1 MVKDTKLYDILDIQP
16 TATETEINKAYYKL
30 SKIWHPDKNSHR
42 LEEATKKFQEINE
55 AKNILSDP
63 EKREMYDTFGTT
75 QEQPGGH
82 GGANFD
88 PSDIFGQ
95 MFGGMGGMP
104 GMPGMGGMGGM
115 GGMPGFFNQR
125 RPQQED
131 CVVEHIVSLDDLY
144 NNRTVNIRYKHK
156 VYCTKCNATGSK
168 DGKTSECTGCG
179 GKGQKVK
186 IIRQGPMIQQMVGA
200 CDECNGSGEKIEQKC
215 PDCLGNK
222 NLLKETMFEFTLN
235 KTMTN
240 NQKILVNDKGHHFKN
255 SKTNLIVIIK
265 EQPHPIFKRQG
276 NDLHMEIKLRLFQ
289 SLYGF
294 TKMVTHLDG
303 RNILVKYEKMIKN
316 MKTLFKV
323 KNEGMG
329 NGHNAGHLYIHI
341 STCMPKI
348 DKLEEQENIILKKLL
363 IKAHLA
369 EYQKEQNI
377 NKNADKLEK
386 SVIEE
391 LDDTDDEN
399 DENDDNNGNNN
410 GGQGVQCVQQ

>member
-1 MVKDTKLYDILDIQP
+1 MVKDTKLYDILEISP
-16 TATETEINKAYYKL
+16 TATENEINKAYYKL
-30 SKIWHPDKNSHR
+30 SKVWHPDKNSHR

-63 EKREMYDTFGTT
+63 EKREMYDKFGTT
-75 QEQPGGH
+75 QEQPGGP
-82 GGANFD
+82 NFD
-88 PSDIFGQ
+88 PSDLFGQ
-95 MFGGMGGMP
+95 MFNMP
-104 GMPGMGGMGGM
+104 PMAGMPGMGN
-115 GGMPGFFNQR
+115 FFNQQR
-125 RPQQED
+125 KQQDD
-131 CVVEHIVSLDDLY
+131 CVVEHVVGLDDLY

-156 VYCTKCNATGSK
+156 VYCSKCNATGSK
-168 DGKTSECTGCG
+168 DGKTSDCTGCG
-179 GKGQKVK
+179 GKGQKVR

-200 CDECNGSGEKIEQKC
+200 CDECNGSGEKINKDNQC
-215 PDCLGNK
+215 TDCFGNK

-235 KTMTN
+235 KSMNN

-255 SKTNLIVIIK
+255 SKTNLIIIIK

-303 RNILVKYEKMIKN
+303 RNILVKHEKMIRN

-323 KNEGMG
+323 KNEGM
-329 NGHNAGHLYIHI
+329 NYSTNNPGHLYIHI

-348 DKLEEQENIILKKLL
+348 DKLEEQENTILKKLL
-363 IKAHLA
+363 IKAHLS

-399 DENDDNNGNNN
+399 DDEEQQHGGS
-410 GGQGVQCVQQ
+410 GGQGGPGVQCVQQ

>member
-1 MVKDTKLYDILDIQP
+1 MVKDTKLYDTLDIPP
-16 TATETEINKAYYKL
+16 TATENEINKAYYKL
-30 SKIWHPDKNSHR
+30 SKIWHPDKNAHR
-42 LEEATKKFQEINE
+42 LEEATKKFQEMNE
-55 AKNILSDP
+55 AKNILTNP
-63 EKREMYDTFGTT
+63 EKREMYDKFGTT
-75 QEQPGGH
+75 QEQGGP

-88 PSDIFGQ
+88 PADLFGS
-95 MFGGMGGMP
+95 MFGSMGGMP
-104 GMPGMGGMGGM
+104 GMPGM
-115 GGMPGFFNQR
+115 PGFFNQQR
-125 RPQQED
+125 RQQED
-131 CVVEHIVSLDDLY
+131 CVVEHVVGLDDLY

-156 VYCTKCNATGSK
+156 VYCSKCNATGTK
-168 DGKTSECTGCG
+168 DGKSSECNGCS
-179 GKGQKVK
+179 GKGQKVRV
-186 IIRQGPMIQQMVGA
+186 IRQGPMIQQMVGA
-200 CDECNGSGEKIEQKC
+200 CDECNGSGENSKGNRENQC
-215 PDCLGNK
+215 SDCLGNK

-235 KTMTN
+235 KNMQN

-255 SKTNLIVIIK
+255 SKTNLIIIIK

-294 TKMVTHLDG
+294 TKMITHLDG
-303 RNILVKYEKMIKN
+303 RNIIIKHEKMIRN

-323 KNEGMG
+323 KNEGIG
-329 NGHNAGHLYIHI
+329 NGPTPGHLYIHI

-348 DKLEEQENIILKKLL
+348 DKLEEQENTILKKLL
-363 IKAHLA
+363 VKAHLA

-399 DENDDNNGNNN
+399 DDNDENHHQ
-410 GGQGVQCVQQ
+410 GGPGGPGGPGVQCVQQ

>member
-1 MVKDTKLYDILDIQP
+1 MVKDTKLYDILEIPP
-16 TATETEINKAYYKL
+16 TSTENEINKAYYKL
-30 SKIWHPDKNSHR
+30 SKIWHPDKNAHR
-42 LEEATKKFQEINE
+42 LEEATKKFQEMNE

-63 EKREMYDTFGTT
+63 EKREMYDKFGIT
-75 QEQPGGH
+75 QDQQSP

-88 PSDIFGQ
+88 PSDIFGS
-95 MFGGMGGMP
+95 MFGGMGGMNMP
-104 GMPGMGGMGGM
+104 GMPGM
-115 GGMPGFFNQR
+115 PNFFNQQR
-125 RPQQED
+125 KQQED
-131 CVVEHIVSLDDLY
+131 CVVEHVAGLDDLY

-156 VYCTKCNATGSK
+156 VYCSKCNATGSK
-168 DGKTSECTGCG
+168 DGKASDCSGCG
-179 GKGQKVK
+179 GKGQKVRV
-186 IIRQGPMIQQMVGA
+186 IRQGNMIQQMVGA
-200 CDECNGSGEKIEQKC
+200 CDECNGSGEKISKDNQC
-215 PDCLGNK
+215 SNCLGNK

-235 KTMTN
+235 KNMQN

-255 SKTNLIVIIK
+255 SKTNLIIIIK

-294 TKMVTHLDG
+294 TKMITHLDG
-303 RNILVKYEKMIKN
+303 RNIMVKHEKMIRN

-323 KNEGMG
+323 KNEGMNSTG
-329 NGHNAGHLYIHI
+329 QSPGHLYIHI

-348 DKLEEQENIILKKLL
+348 DKLEEQENLILKKLL
-363 IKAHLA
+363 VKAHLS

-386 SVIEE
+386 SIIEE

-399 DENDDNNGNNN
+399 DENDDSNQHGN
-410 GGQGVQCVQQ
+410 GGPGVQGVQCAQQ

>member
-1 MVKDTKLYDILDIQP
+1 MVKDTKLYDILEIQP
-16 TATETEINKAYYKL
+16 TATENEINKAYYKL

-63 EKREMYDTFGTT
+63 EKREMYDKFGTT
-75 QEQPGGH
+75 QDQPGGS
-82 GGANFD
+82 NFD
-88 PSDIFGQ
+88 PADIFGS
-95 MFGGMGGMP
+95 MFGNMGGMP
-104 GMPGMGGMGGM
+104 GMPG
-115 GGMPGFFNQR
+115 FFNQQR
-125 RPQQED
+125 RQQQED
-131 CVVEHIVSLDDLY
+131 CVIEHVVGLDDLY

-156 VYCTKCNATGSK
+156 VYCSKCNATGSK
-168 DGKTSECTGCG
+168 DGKSSECSGCG
-179 GKGQKVK
+179 GKGQKVR
-186 IIRQGPMIQQMVGA
+186 IIRQGPMVQQMVGA

-215 PDCLGNK
+215 SDCNGLK

-235 KTMTN
+235 KNMHN

-255 SKTNLIVIIK
+255 SKTNLIIIIK

-294 TKMVTHLDG
+294 TKMITHLDG
-303 RNILVKYEKMIKN
+303 RNIMVKYEKMIRN
-316 MKTLFKV
+316 MKTLIKV
-323 KNEGMG
+323 KNEGM
-329 NGHNAGHLYIHI
+329 NTTTQNPGHLYIHI

-348 DKLEEQENIILKKLL
+348 DKLEEQENVILKKLL
-363 IKAHLA
+363 VKAHLS

-386 SVIEE
+386 SIIEE
-391 LDDTDDEN
+391 LDETDDE
-399 DENDDNNGNNN
+399 DDDN
-410 GGQGVQCVQQ
+410 GGTGGPSGPSGPGGPGVQCVQQ